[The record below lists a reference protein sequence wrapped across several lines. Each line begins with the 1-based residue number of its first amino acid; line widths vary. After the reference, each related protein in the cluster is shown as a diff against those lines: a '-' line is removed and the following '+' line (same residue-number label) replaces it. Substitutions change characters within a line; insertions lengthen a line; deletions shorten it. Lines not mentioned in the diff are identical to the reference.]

1 MEKCYELKTKLINK
15 LKAMGA
21 IELSIEEKLLQQ
33 NKDNFTVTDIYKIKD
48 KLVILINNDENFYKC
63 EFKGVDYAY
72 DIIKVQVYTNR
83 ISLISYDNNIMG
95 KIYTSYRVVHMNYCD
110 NTSFANTLF
119 SRLRRYKTLH
129 IIRNKTHNYIYD
141 MSTDKIYKVID
152 DMKLYDLID
161 WFRRGENDKI
171 IENNCRVV
179 KDGTRAYINIE
190 LVDKNKEELGF
201 YDLTKLED

>member
-1 MEKCYELKTKLINK
+1 MKCYELKTKLINK

-33 NKDNFTVTDIYKIKD
+33 NEDNFTITDIYKIKD
-48 KLVILINNDENFYKC
+48 KLVLLINNDENLYKC

-95 KIYTSYRVVHMNYCD
+95 KIYTSYRVAHMNY
-110 NTSFANTLF
+110 FANTLF
-119 SRLRRYKTLH
+119 ANTLFGRLPRYKTFH
-129 IIRNKTHNYIYD
+129 FVRNKTHNYIYD

-161 WFRRGENDKI
+161 WFRQGENDKI

-179 KDGTRAYINIE
+179 KDGTREYINIE

-201 YDLTKLED
+201 YDLTKLGD